1 MRLTAGGKPIKY
13 PGDVRNP
20 TSDIKIIKLHWDS
33 IVSGKSLRY
42 ICMDVKYFYLITDS
56 MRRYEY
62 ISLKLKIITDEFL
75 ILYNIDQYAHNG
87 YVYAEPRKGMYVIPE
102 AGGIANYPIFEALEP
117 FGYAIV
123 SVISVLWWYK

>member
-1 MRLTAGGKPIKY
+1 MAGRNPIKY

-20 TSDIKIIKLHWDS
+20 TSDIKMIKFHWDS
-33 IVSGKSLRY
+33 IVSGKRSRY

-62 ISLKLKIITDEFL
+62 ISLKLKIITNEFL

-87 YVYAEPRKGMYVIPE
+87 YVYVETRKVMYVIPE
-102 AGGIANYPIFEALEP
+102 AGGIANYPLFEVLEP

-123 SVISVLWWYK
+123 SVTSGLWWHK